1 MFYAFLHHKK
11 GLTLLEIL
19 VSCVLLALVLAGL
32 ANVFVVGKRYTLHTR
47 SRIQGAE
54 LGRLFIDPLQP
65 QQVRQDT
72 WTLATN
78 CLGTGNCPAQVWTI
92 GAITYRADFTWTS
105 VIPGIPANTMRK
117 VTTRITWSEPR

>member
-1 MFYAFLHHKK
+1 MFYTFLHLKK

-54 LGRLFIDPLQP
+54 LGRLFIDPLQM
-65 QQVRQDT
+65 QARQDQ
-72 WTLATN
+72 WGNN
-78 CLGTGNCPAQVWTI
+78 CLGAGINCSAQVWTI
-92 GAITYRADFTWTS
+92 GAITYTANFTWTS
-105 VIPGIPANTMRK
+105 VVPGIAGNTMRK
-117 VTTRITWSEPR
+117 VTTRITWSEPG